1 MTEPETEPK
10 QDGRVQGELD
20 KLREDVAH
28 QVERMRQAERERD
41 TLLAQ
46 AAYLGTLGLL
56 FVLPV
61 IAGAYLGHWLDDRAT
76 GYPVRWTISLIVLGV
91 AVGAL
96 NVALFIRRRM

>member
-1 MTEPETEPK
+1 VWDDRAGGVK
-10 QDGRVQGELD
+10 NELD
-20 KLREDVAH
+20 KLREDVAR
-28 QVERMRQAERERD
+28 QVERMQKAERERD

-61 IAGAYLGHWLDDRAT
+61 IAGAYLGHWLDDRAS

-91 AVGAL
+91 AAGAL
-96 NVALFIRRRM
+96 NVGLFIRRRM

>member
-1 MTEPETEPK
+1 MK
-10 QDGRVQGELD
+10 NELD

-28 QVERMRQAERERD
+28 QVERMQKAERERE

-61 IAGAYLGHWLDDRAT
+61 IAGAYAGHWLDDRSP

-91 AVGAL
+91 AVGAV
-96 NVALFIRRRM
+96 NVGLFIRRRM

>member
-1 MTEPETEPK
+1 MTGP
-10 QDGRVQGELD
+10 DGKGERGRAELD

-28 QVERMRQAERERD
+28 QVARMQQAERERT

-61 IAGAYLGHWLDDRAT
+61 VAGAYLGQWLDDRAA
-76 GYPVRWTISLIVLGV
+76 GYGVHWTIALIGLGV
-91 AVGAL
+91 ALGAA
-96 NVALFIRRRM
+96 NVWLFIRRRM